1 MIKCNK
7 RKILCFLLFD
17 LASLAREATKDG
29 MGGTP
34 RSQAIQLLRGKQ
46 ERGGEAHDG
55 QEEGRWSKL
64 RGSKFLRDMVCLVK
78 QFSILLRTRIPVQK
92 LITLMP
98 GWRSSHEMQ
107 LKQIFGEIQEGCT
120 HNIVGRLFGH

>member
-1 MIKCNK
+1 MINCKG
-7 RKILCFLLFD
+7 RKGLRFLLFD

-34 RSQAIQLLRGKQ
+34 WWAVSDPGNPASEGQAGER
-46 ERGGEAHDG
+46 ERGAHDG

-78 QFSILLRTRIPVQK
+78 PFSILRSTRIPVQK
-92 LITLMP
+92 LITQD
-98 GWRSSHEMQ
+98 G
-107 LKQIFGEIQEGCT
+107 
-120 HNIVGRLFGH
+120 GRMEEFA